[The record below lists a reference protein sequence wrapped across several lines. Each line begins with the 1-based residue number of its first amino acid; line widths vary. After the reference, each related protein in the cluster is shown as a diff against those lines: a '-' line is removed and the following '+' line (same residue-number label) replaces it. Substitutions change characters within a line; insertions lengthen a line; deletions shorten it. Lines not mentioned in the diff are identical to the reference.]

1 MTRFSSSF
9 RFSSISSGSTTLLR
23 VTKPLLDGLKERGWD
38 YRILML
44 SDHKTLTSTR
54 GHDGDPVPYLLYD
67 STVDTGLGL
76 GYNERNAET
85 GKYYPDGAATCMRLL
100 FGL

>member
-1 MTRFSSSF
+1 M
-9 RFSSISSGSTTLLR
+9 LL
-23 VTKPLLDGLKERGWD
+23 
-38 YRILML
+38 L

-54 GHDGDPVPYLLYD
+54 GHDGDPVPFMLYD

-76 GYNERNAET
+76 AYTET
-85 GKYYPDGAATCMRLL
+85 NGLKGPYYPDGANTCMKLL

>member
-1 MTRFSSSF
+1 MKAFE
-9 RFSSISSGSTTLLR
+9 
-23 VTKPLLDGLKERGWD
+23 ERGWD
-38 YRILML
+38 YRILFL

-54 GHDGDPVPYLLYD
+54 GHDGDPVPFLLYD

-76 GYNERNAET
+76 SYCEESGAKGE
-85 GKYYPDGAATCMRLL
+85 YYPDGAAACMKML